1 MEDHSA
7 ESFEQK
13 LTYAAYKDIPI
24 SYLFCEDDKLMLPEL
39 QNKLV
44 AGLEGEMGGKK
55 VDRHS
60 VKSGHAIHASQP
72 KAMAAVVRKAIGDT
86 E

>member
-44 AGLEGEMGGKK
+44 AGLEGEMGGQK

-72 KAMAAVVRKAIGDT
+72 KAMVAVVRKAIGDT